1 MSSGSTTGCQAEANE
16 IYNSQ
21 STTAAPLASSSANHG
36 LASPGA
42 SPGPIELPLHTK
54 SEPELH
60 LTTQPSRRFRLRR
73 RPTDPSLDWVSE
85 TSTEPPLSRERRTQ
99 YDVEEV
105 LRQVLPRTEGTIKL
119 PEFDAAGSYAQSD
132 DVLNMWHDETARL
145 MEIMKSPEMPLK
157 FESSGF
163 LQGDTEKGY
172 RDASNLAQRVLTANA
187 ICLLDNECVNAKHCE
202 QLSNPQKLS
211 GFMEQVTKSQRAT
224 VTNAGLEDA
233 GAQQQ
238 EVHGLEATYSL
249 ISYISTVLT
258 RLITKTSLDRYWHR
272 NAIGKLIRRVT
283 KMKLLLR
290 DLQTSSA
297 VAVSAAQ
304 AVLSKMPATGG
315 TQNCSRKSDE
325 EECEDYMRLIE
336 TNEKEGTASREETQ
350 VAAHCVEQ
358 NQFLFGLNSALR
370 DVLMSIRR
378 DALRL
383 NSMDQVIS
391 VLIPLATTK
400 PAFLTNFSR
409 FRHVMALDG
418 VTLHD
423 EHDGQSTK
431 KLQPFKTSFHLYTTQ
446 LDDAVHDSLLE
457 DDDAR
462 KQDVLS
468 LSQALETGHFLHPM
482 LLDTRYES
490 LREFTKLVD
499 GWVVDEMSVTVP
511 CPEYVWRVIAVA
523 SLLAGGGLGIGF
535 SVGDRI
541 NGVDPSNLATY
552 LWVVAAFIILI
563 AKNMKVKEW
572 AWNDFLRRR
581 VRCCSVSELQSMTGV
596 DAQLIIYKLLHDER
610 RGSVLNIRG
619 PYNSAFLRRANEGFA
634 IDVPISSSTLRRSG
648 LVMLKV
654 ATAQGY
660 ALIEAAE
667 VAV

>member
-1 MSSGSTTGCQAEANE
+1 MHAC
-16 IYNSQ
+16 
-21 STTAAPLASSSANHG
+21 
-36 LASPGA
+36 
-42 SPGPIELPLHTK
+42 
-54 SEPELH
+54 
-60 LTTQPSRRFRLRR
+60 
-73 RPTDPSLDWVSE
+73 
-85 TSTEPPLSRERRTQ
+85 
-99 YDVEEV
+99 
-105 LRQVLPRTEGTIKL
+105 
-119 PEFDAAGSYAQSD
+119 AGSMGTKLHWRHLFYFWMLRS
-132 DVLNMWHDETARL
+132 HD
-145 MEIMKSPEMPLK
+145 
-157 FESSGF
+157 
-163 LQGDTEKGY
+163 
-172 RDASNLAQRVLTANA
+172 
-187 ICLLDNECVNAKHCE
+187 
-202 QLSNPQKLS
+202 
-211 GFMEQVTKSQRAT
+211 
-224 VTNAGLEDA
+224 
-233 GAQQQ
+233 
-238 EVHGLEATYSL
+238 
-249 ISYISTVLT
+249 
-258 RLITKTSLDRYWHR
+258 
-272 NAIGKLIRRVT
+272 
-283 KMKLLLR
+283 
-290 DLQTSSA
+290 
-297 VAVSAAQ
+297 
-304 AVLSKMPATGG
+304 
-315 TQNCSRKSDE
+315 
-325 EECEDYMRLIE
+325 
-336 TNEKEGTASREETQ
+336 
-350 VAAHCVEQ
+350 
-358 NQFLFGLNSALR
+358 
-370 DVLMSIRR
+370 RR

-660 ALIEAAE
+660 ALVCLDFRTGTELSTIGHAPDSQKEYLICEQIDDLVFEFRSRRRKSPSKHSFLRSRGMKWKRVLGVYLSEEAKFI
-667 VAV
+667 